1 MRRLIVS
8 IAVCAGATVAGLG
21 DGTAGVVPAQAAP
34 SRRGSALYFYGWS
47 RDSRLIA
54 YTRLRVGRTRP
65 DQRMQRYVEDGEF
78 AGFGKMVG
86 GDVERYAR
94 ERGYVVVA
102 SESRRLS
109 ETSFEFAGVGDVPL
123 QLGLEVGRA
132 QSWVLTRGGKRLAE
146 HTFDRIYV
154 GFDAQLFPSP
164 DGTQAVLV
172 MHLDTGWEIDAA
184 IFPVSLIERSTTQRV
199 GNE

>member
-1 MRRLIVS
+1 MRRLLV
-8 IAVCAGATVAGLG
+8 IAAICAGAALG
-21 DGTAGVVPAQAAP
+21 GIALSTTRVESALASP
-34 SRRGSALYFYGWS
+34 SQRGSALHFYGWS

-54 YTRLRVGRTRP
+54 YTRQRVGRTRP
-65 DQRMQRYVEDGEF
+65 DQRMQRYVEAGEF

-86 GDVERYAR
+86 GDVERYAH
-94 ERGYVVVA
+94 ERGYVLVA
-102 SESRRLS
+102 AESRRLG
-109 ETSFEFAGVGDVPL
+109 ETSFEFTGIGDVPL
-123 QLGLEVGRA
+123 KLGLEVGHA
-132 QSWVLTRGGKRLAE
+132 QSWVLTRGGEPLAK

-184 IFPVSLIERSTTQRV
+184 IFPLSLTAPQKAT
-199 GNE
+199 NE